1 MELPDALPLYLGA
14 AGLVLA
20 VLALLVSWRAVAS
33 VRRLRRRL
41 EGLESGLRRTNEQYQ
56 GLSTAAVGSGDQLA
70 KTQQELTR
78 LKSRIEQVAQSAPA
92 PAGYEQAI
100 RMARKGMGAAEIM
113 ETCGVGQVEADLI
126 VRLHGPQAGQS
137 QQ

>member
-1 MELPDALPLYLGA
+1 MALPDALPLYLSA
-14 AGLVLA
+14 AGLALA
-20 VLALLVSWRAVAS
+20 LLALLVGWRAVVS
-33 VRRLRRRL
+33 VRRLRRQVD
-41 EGLESGLRRTNEQYQ
+41 GLESSLRRTNEQYQ
-56 GLSTAAVGSGDQLA
+56 GLSAAAVGSGDQLS
-70 KTQQELTR
+70 KTHLELAR
-78 LKSRIEQVAQSAPA
+78 LKARVEQVAQSAPA

-113 ETCGVGQVEADLI
+113 DTCGVGQVEADLI